1 MTKVKFCGLTRDED
15 IGAANRLTP
24 DFAGLVFTEKS
35 RRYVSPER
43 AREIREKLDRRIK
56 TVGVFVNANI
66 SFIVEL
72 LRDGVIDI
80 AQLHGGEDDAY
91 IRELR
96 KVIDRPVIKAF
107 RIDSEI
113 DILRAG
119 ASAADMVLLDSGTG
133 GTGKRIDWYLADMM
147 TRPYFLAGGLT
158 PENAGDAVMTLH
170 PFALDVSSGIET
182 DGHKNEEKMA
192 AFMNAVKDA
201 DRKQK
206 GTEK

>member
-1 MTKVKFCGLTRDED
+1 MTKIKFCGLTRDKD
-15 IGAANRLTP
+15 ICAANRLLP
-24 DFAGLVFTEKS
+24 DFAGLVFAEKS

-43 AREIREKLDRRIK
+43 AREIQEKLDRRIK
-56 TVGVFVNANI
+56 TAGVFVNADI

-91 IRELR
+91 IRKLK

-107 RIDSEI
+107 RIDNET

-147 TRPYFLAGGLT
+147 TRP
-158 PENAGDAVMTLH
+158 
-170 PFALDVSSGIET
+170 
-182 DGHKNEEKMA
+182 
-192 AFMNAVKDA
+192 
-201 DRKQK
+201 
-206 GTEK
+206 

>member
-1 MTKVKFCGLTRDED
+1 MTKV
-15 IGAANRLTP
+15 ANRLTP
-24 DFAGLVFTEKS
+24 DFAGLVFAEKS

-56 TVGVFVNANI
+56 TVGVFVNADI

-91 IRELR
+91 IRKLK

-107 RIDSEI
+107 RIDNET

-133 GTGKRIDWYLADMM
+133 GTGKRIDMM

>member
-15 IGAANRLTP
+15 ICAANRLNP
-24 DFAGLVFTEKS
+24 DFAGLVFAEKS

-56 TVGVFVNANI
+56 TVGVFVNADI

-107 RIDSEI
+107 RIDNET

-119 ASAADMVLLDSGTG
+119 ASAADMVLLDSETG

-158 PENAGDAVMTLH
+158 PENAGAAVMTLH

-182 DGHKNEEKMA
+182 DGHKDEEKMA

>member
-15 IGAANRLTP
+15 IDAANRLTP
-24 DFAGLVFTEKS
+24 DFAGLVFAEKS

-56 TVGVFVNANI
+56 TVGVFVNADI
-66 SFIVEL
+66 SFI
-72 LRDGVIDI
+72 
-80 AQLHGGEDDAY
+80 HGGEDDAY
-91 IRELR
+91 IRKLK

-107 RIDSEI
+107 RIDSET

-119 ASAADMVLLDSGTG
+119 ASAADMVLLDS

-182 DGHKNEEKMA
+182 DGHKDEEKMA

>member
-15 IGAANRLTP
+15 IDAANRLTP
-24 DFAGLVFTEKS
+24 DFAGLVFAEKS

-56 TVGVFVNANI
+56 TVGVFVNADI
-66 SFIVEL
+66 SFIV
-72 LRDGVIDI
+72 
-80 AQLHGGEDDAY
+80 HGGEDDAY
-91 IRELR
+91 IRKLK

-107 RIDSEI
+107 RIDSET

-119 ASAADMVLLDSGTG
+119 ASAADMVLLDS

-182 DGHKNEEKMA
+182 DGHKDEEKMA